1 METGWVRDAAILL
14 ARIGVGVVFLAHGL
28 RKLAVDGMAETA
40 AGFAEIGVP
49 LAALSAWLVAL
60 IELFAGLAL
69 VVGVAVPVAGA
80 LLAAVMLGAYLLVH
94 HGRGI
99 FVDDGGG
106 ELVIA
111 LGAASLLL
119 TVTGA
124 GRFGFD
130 GMVGPAVRER
140 MHRRDRSRER
150 VG

>member
-1 METGWVRDAAILL
+1 
-14 ARIGVGVVFLAHGL
+14 
-28 RKLAVDGMAETA
+28 
-40 AGFAEIGVP
+40 
-49 LAALSAWLVAL
+49 
-60 IELFAGLAL
+60 
-69 VVGVAVPVAGA
+69 
-80 LLAAVMLGAYLLVH
+80 VH

-140 MHRRDRSRER
+140 MRRRDRSRER